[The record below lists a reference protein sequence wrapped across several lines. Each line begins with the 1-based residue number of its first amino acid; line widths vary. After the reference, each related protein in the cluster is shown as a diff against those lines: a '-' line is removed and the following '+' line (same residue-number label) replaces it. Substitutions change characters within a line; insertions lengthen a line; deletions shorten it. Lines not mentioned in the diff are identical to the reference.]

1 MLFSK
6 RLTASRVLFVILPFV
21 ICVSIGVVAGFHG
34 GLHNE
39 ATTAYYS
46 SDWSRAIARH
56 NELRLYGAFVLL
68 TTLSVSALVTLAL
81 FVGGIFRRGG
91 SLEVCEYRRSTA
103 HHIEAVIRVYDDAGN
118 VIETHEHKGDFK
130 EPREFA
136 FSLRLP
142 EPWLSL

>member
-1 MLFSK
+1 MRLQEPWLSLLLLGAHMHFSK
-6 RLTASRVLFVILPFV
+6 RLAASRVLFVILPFV

-81 FVGGIFRRGG
+81 FVGGIFPARRKPRGLRI
-91 SLEVCEYRRSTA
+91 SK
-103 HHIEAVIRVYDDAGN
+103 VYSPS
-118 VIETHEHKGDFK
+118 H
-130 EPREFA
+130 
-136 FSLRLP
+136 
-142 EPWLSL
+142 

>member
-1 MLFSK
+1 MLLLGAHMLFSK
-6 RLTASRVLFVILPFV
+6 RLAASRVLFVIVPFV

-81 FVGGIFRRGG
+81 FVGGIFPARRKPRGLRI
-91 SLEVCEYRRSTA
+91 SKVYSRS
-103 HHIEAVIRVYDDAGN
+103 HDAVIRVYDEAGN
-118 VIETHEHKGDFK
+118 VIETHEHAGDFK
-130 EPREFA
+130 D
-136 FSLRLP
+136 
-142 EPWLSL
+142 W

>member
-1 MLFSK
+1 MPLSK
-6 RLTASRVLFVILPFV
+6 RFAASRSLFVILPFV
-21 ICVSIGVVAGFHG
+21 ICVSIGLVAGFHG

-81 FVGGIFRRGG
+81 FVGGIFSVRPKPRGLRI
-91 SLEVCEYRRSTA
+91 SKVYSRS
-103 HHIEAVIRVYDDAGN
+103 HDAVIRVYAPEGSRTVGVWEAGTA
-118 VIETHEHKGDFK
+118 VGKRIVSRCPETTD
-130 EPREFA
+130 
-136 FSLRLP
+136 
-142 EPWLSL
+142 LSGRF